1 MSKKL
6 SKYVVTFDYFDKIL
20 IVLSAIRGGISIIS
34 FASIIETPA
43 GIVSASLSLIFSSTS
58 RTVKKYCK

>member
-34 FASIIETPA
+34 FC
-43 GIVSASLSLIFSSTS
+43 
-58 RTVKKYCK
+58 KYY

>member
-58 RTVKKYCK
+58 RTVKNYCK